1 MARAWDFNPTL
12 FFVFPS
18 RSAGGGDMSLRG
30 IRGATTSSANTRDAI
45 LDATRELLDALV
57 RANNLRIDDVASIY
71 FTVTPDLDAAF
82 PAAAVRG
89 LGWQEVA
96 ALDAQAP
103 RVMNDVPRCI
113 RVLIH
118 WNTEA
123 ALQDVRHVYL
133 RGAQALRPDRVSKS
147 NA

>member
-1 MARAWDFNPTL
+1 MP
-12 FFVFPS
+12 
-18 RSAGGGDMSLRG
+18 LRG
-30 IRGATTSSANTRDAI
+30 IRGATTASANTRDSI
-45 LDATRELLDALV
+45 LEATRELLDALI
-57 RANNLRIDDVASIY
+57 RANDLRADDIASIY
-71 FTVTPDLDAAF
+71 FTLTPDLDAAF

-103 RVMNDVPRCI
+103 RVTNDVPRCI

-118 WNTEA
+118 WNTKGT
-123 ALQDVRHVYL
+123 LQDIRHVYL
-133 RGAQALRPDRVSKS
+133 QGAQALRPDRVSKS

>member
-1 MARAWDFNPTL
+1 MP
-12 FFVFPS
+12 
-18 RSAGGGDMSLRG
+18 LRG
-30 IRGATTSSANTRDAI
+30 IRGATTASANTRDAI
-45 LDATRELLDALV
+45 LEATRELLDALI
-57 RANNLRIDDVASIY
+57 RANDLRANDVASVY
-71 FTVTPDLDAAF
+71 FTLTPDLDAAF

-89 LGWQEVA
+89 LGWQDVA

-123 ALQDVRHVYL
+123 ALQDIRHVYL
-133 RGAQALRPDRVSKS
+133 QGAQTLRPDRAGKS

>member
-1 MARAWDFNPTL
+1 
-12 FFVFPS
+12 
-18 RSAGGGDMSLRG
+18 MSLRG

-57 RANNLRIDDVASIY
+57 RANNLRMDDVASIY

-89 LGWQEVA
+89 LGWPEVA

-123 ALQDVRHVYL
+123 SLQDVRHVYL
-133 RGAQALRPDRVSKS
+133 QGAQALRPDRASKS
-147 NA
+147 NARRGESNDHCHEA

>member
-1 MARAWDFNPTL
+1 MP
-12 FFVFPS
+12 
-18 RSAGGGDMSLRG
+18 LRG

-57 RANNLRIDDVASIY
+57 RANDLRVDDVASIY
-71 FTVTPDLDAAF
+71 FTLTPDLDAAF

-89 LGWQEVA
+89 LGWSEVA

-103 RVMNDVPRCI
+103 RVMNDVPGCI

-123 ALQDVRHVYL
+123 ALQDVHHVYL
-133 RGAQALRPDRVSKS
+133 QGAQALRPDRVSKS
-147 NA
+147 NVGRGESDDHCHEA

>member
-1 MARAWDFNPTL
+1 MP
-12 FFVFPS
+12 
-18 RSAGGGDMSLRG
+18 LRG

-45 LDATRELLDALV
+45 LEATRELLDALV
-57 RANNLRIDDVASIY
+57 RANNLRMDDVASIY

-89 LGWQEVA
+89 LGWSEVA

-118 WNTEA
+118 WNTDA
-123 ALQDVRHVYL
+123 ALKDIRHVYL
-133 RGAQALRPDRVSKS
+133 QGAQTLRPDRANKS